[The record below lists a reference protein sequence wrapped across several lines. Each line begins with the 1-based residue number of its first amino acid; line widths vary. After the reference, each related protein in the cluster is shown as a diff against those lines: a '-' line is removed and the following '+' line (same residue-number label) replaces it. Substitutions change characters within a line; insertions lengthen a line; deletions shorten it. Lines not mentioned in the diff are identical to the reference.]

1 MPACQ
6 YSPFSVVIKNMKKLF
21 LFIIPFLLL
30 VSLSACSVPQTTPT
44 GIKVVASTTMVGDVV
59 SQIGGKHIQ
68 LTVLYPVGADPHTFE
83 PRPQDVAAI
92 SEAKIIFLNGLELEH
107 SLEGILDSNA
117 TGGIVEVSDGVEV
130 LDYSEATQE
139 GEGTHGHAAG
149 DPHTWMDP
157 NLVKVWVNNIESALS
172 TQDPTHADE
181 YAANAANYLTQLS
194 DLDSW
199 IQTEVANIPVDSR
212 KLVTDH
218 ENLGYFIHR
227 YNFKLVG
234 LMVDSLSTGS
244 SPSAQDLAKLEDLI
258 KQQGV
263 KAIFIGSTIN
273 PNLTDQVASDTGTQ
287 VITINTE
294 SLGTPGSD
302 TATYIQFIQKLV
314 TAIVNGLK

>member
-6 YSPFSVVIKNMKKLF
+6 YSPFRVVTKNMKKIF
-21 LFIIPFLLL
+21 LLIIPFLLL
-30 VSLSACSVPQTTPT
+30 VSLSACSASQSTPT

-59 SQIGGKHIQ
+59 SQIGGNYIQ
-68 LTVLYPVGADPHTFE
+68 LTILYPVGADPHTFE

-107 SLEGILDSNA
+107 ALQPVIDTNA
-117 TGGIVEVSDGVEV
+117 TGKVIKVSDGVEI
-130 LDYSEATQE
+130 LPFSGSETTSQLQATS
-139 GEGTHGHAAG
+139 

-157 NLVKVWVNNIESALS
+157 NLVKVWVNNIQAALS
-172 TQDPTHADE
+172 AQDPTHTDE

-227 YNFKLVG
+227 YDFKLVG
-234 LMVDSLSTGS
+234 LVVDSLSTGA

-258 KQQGV
+258 KQQEV

-294 SLGTPGSD
+294 SLGNPGSD
-302 TATYIQFIQKLV
+302 TATYIQFMQKLV